1 MSDWESRFPPYQ
13 PKRPPP
19 EHGIRMKKA
28 GTTWWGQRWI
38 EALEQVLGGDARRL
52 ERGRTYA
59 RAGRAHDVV
68 VRDGAVTAMVT
79 GSRPQP
85 YEVRIALSQL
95 DGARW
100 QAAIAG
106 MAAKA
111 QFSAELLAGQMPAAI
126 DEVFV
131 AAGASLFP
139 RERADLVTSCS
150 CPDWGDPCKHVAA
163 THYVLGEAL
172 DRDPFVLFELR
183 GKSRDEVLGALR
195 AARGAATAEGAAAP
209 EPAPGHARATSDA
222 EVPRVTLELSADAY
236 DRPRA
241 PLPPLAFSF
250 DEPRAQGALLRQ
262 LGAPPTW
269 RAEESP
275 AASFEGWIR
284 EAARV
289 ARRLALAEPA
299 ELAPEEH
306 ADAARARPRAK
317 PARGKSSGSRGTS
330 KKKKTTT
337 KTSKEPPRAAAR
349 KKRGARRPAR

>member
-1 MSDWESRFPPYQ
+1 MSDWESRFPRYQ
-13 PKRPPP
+13 PKRPAP

-38 EALEQVLGGDARRL
+38 EALEEVLGGDARRL

-59 RAGRAHDVV
+59 RAGRAHDLV
-68 VRDGAVTAMVT
+68 VRDGVVTAQVT
-79 GSRPQP
+79 GTRPQP
-85 YEVRIALSQL
+85 YDVRIALTQL

-111 QFSAELLAGQMPAAI
+111 QFSAELLAGQMPTAI

-131 AAGASLFP
+131 AAGAGLFP
-139 RERADLVTSCS
+139 KERADLVTSCS

-183 GKSRDEVLGALR
+183 GKSRDEVLDALR
-195 AARGAATAEGAAAP
+195 AARSGASTDEAGASAAGATTREAR
-209 EPAPGHARATSDA
+209 HASDD
-222 EVPRVTLELSADAY
+222 EIPRVTLEVSAEDY

-241 PLPPLAFSF
+241 PLPALAFSF

-262 LGAPPTW
+262 LGAPPAW
-269 RAEESP
+269 RADESP
-275 AASFEGWIR
+275 AVSFEGWIR
-284 EAARV
+284 DAARA
-289 ARRLALAEPA
+289 ARRLALAEPTGPT
-299 ELAPEEH
+299 EPDP
-306 ADAARARPRAK
+306 DAVAAKEARVM
-317 PARGKSSGSRGTS
+317 
-330 KKKKTTT
+330 KKKKAAKRTRQA
-337 KTSKEPPRAAAR
+337 SASRSRRRQPR
-349 KKRGARRPAR
+349 

>member
-1 MSDWESRFPPYQ
+1 MSDWESRRFPPYQ

-59 RAGRAHDVV
+59 RAGRAHDVL
-68 VRDGAVTAMVT
+68 VRDGAVTALVT

-85 YEVRIALSQL
+85 YEVRIALTQL
-95 DGARW
+95 DGACW

-106 MAAKA
+106 MAGKA

-139 RERADLVTSCS
+139 KERADLVTTCS

-183 GKSRDEVLGALR
+183 GKSRNEVLDALR
-195 AARGAATAEGAAAP
+195 AARAP
-209 EPAPGHARATSDA
+209 EAASTSEARAASDD
-222 EVPRVTLELSADAY
+222 EVPRVTLELSAENY

-241 PLPPLAFSF
+241 PLPALAFSF

-269 RAEESP
+269 RSEESP
-275 AASFEGWIR
+275 AVSFEGWIR
-284 EAARV
+284 DAAQA

-299 ELAPEEH
+299 ELAE
-306 ADAARARPRAK
+306 
-317 PARGKSSGSRGTS
+317 PAPTEPAPAERSRTKSAGRSGRGVSA
-330 KKKKTTT
+330 KKKK
-337 KTSKEPPRAAAR
+337 KKKASKKAAR
-349 KKRGARRPAR
+349 GAPGSRSD